1 MAEWRGCGCGGGLQ
15 IRRDATL
22 RASELATRPL
32 AGKPAGANRPPLQRG
47 GAEPRLQ
54 PRTRGAVTRKA
65 AEYLDGLSEDAAR
78 AVLARCCSARR
89 WVEQVLAARPFA
101 SDAELLE
108 SAERFWWAL
117 GREDWLEAF
126 AGHPRIGAAT
136 TDAGGR
142 VGNLLPQVKDPAGTY
157 RLRFDVGAYFAAQ
170 GAGADAAPFYPYVEI
185 VFQIRDVE
193 HYHVPLLVS
202 PFGYTTYRG
211 S

>member
-1 MAEWRGCGCGGGLQ
+1 MSGISTHVLDTARGRPAAGVAVSLARKTGNGW
-15 IRRDATL
+15 T
-22 RASELATRPL
+22 ELA
-32 AGKPAGANRPPLQRG
+32 
-47 GAEPRLQ
+47 
-54 PRTRGAVTRKA
+54 A
-65 AEYLDGLSEDAAR
+65 AS
-78 AVLARCCSARR
+78 
-89 WVEQVLAARPFA
+89 
-101 SDAELLE
+101 
-108 SAERFWWAL
+108 
-117 GREDWLEAF
+117 
-126 AGHPRIGAAT
+126 

-142 VGNLLPQVKDPAGTY
+142 VGNLLPAQVKDPAGTY